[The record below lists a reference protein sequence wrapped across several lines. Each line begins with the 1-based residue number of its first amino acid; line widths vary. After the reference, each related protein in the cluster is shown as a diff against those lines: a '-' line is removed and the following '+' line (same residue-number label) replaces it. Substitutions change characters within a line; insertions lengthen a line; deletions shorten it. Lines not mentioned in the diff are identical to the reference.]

1 MVTNNRFEE
10 FILSIPSTKSQ
21 EVYKSRSSLGEFDY
35 TDCDVGLVEKSI
47 INATHIINE
56 KSITTTC
63 NVLKKYAEYL
73 GNTRLISIVDNIN
86 RKELLIKMK
95 KIKSDYVRKFISHK
109 QYNDICHDIDVWEC
123 NAEYL
128 KTLFMAIY
136 EGVYSKDMSVL
147 KNLRAVDVEDNK
159 VTLNP
164 DVGESYTLNIS
175 KELANKLCKL
185 SEVDTWEQK
194 IRGGH
199 FGKMPLVGDFYD
211 TCFKTPQRTAQRSTT
226 NAATS
231 YYRRIRKIASVY
243 VEYSLRPYE
252 LFVSGLVYRISEELK
267 ANGITL
273 QEAFSTHY
281 RSPKVRNVFVNELSR
296 CHYSNTVSNFREMIM
311 NYLDVF
317 LE

>member
-35 TDCDVGLVEKSI
+35 TDCDVGLVEKAI
-47 INATHIINE
+47 INATHIISE

-95 KIKSDYVRKFISHK
+95 KIKPDYVRKFISHK

-175 KELANKLCKL
+175 KELANNLRKL
-185 SEVDTWEQK
+185 SNVTTWDQTARSGD
-194 IRGGH
+194 IH
-199 FGKMPLVGDFYD
+199 LSLVGDFED
-211 TCFKTPQRTAQRSTT
+211 TCFKTVQRTAQRSTI

-243 VEYSLRPYE
+243 VEYPLRPYE